1 VLQLVAG
8 VEQLSLR
15 DPLIRIAWGEPG
27 GGSLFAASSPAQRSL
42 DVVVCLCAA
51 PFWNVRDDGS
61 ADGASP
67 DEVRRVFG
75 ALLGCET
82 YSQTRAAKISETK
95 GPPTVDELMVGAL
108 RSVFAKP
115 PFSCTVYGNQR
126 NLVDLGCGT
135 GPTSPLSKPDF
146 TVSAGEMVVFIAEFK
161 NNVTAPIEQLPQAA
175 AEGCN
180 AVLAQLSAGVPTGEC
195 RCELLL
201 TNGHLFQFAV
211 VTLLPPCM
219 PRVVVRRA
227 CWTTVVCSI

>member
-1 VLQLVAG
+1 MLQLVAG
-8 VEQLSLR
+8 VGQLSLQ

-27 GGSLFAASSPAQRSL
+27 GGSLFASSSAQKSL

-75 ALLGCET
+75 ALFGCET
-82 YSQTRAAKISETK
+82 YSQTRAAKISET
-95 GPPTVDELMVGAL
+95 TVEELMVGAL
-108 RSVFAKP
+108 RAVFAQP
-115 PFSCTVYGNQR
+115 LFSCTVHGNQR
-126 NLVDLGCGT
+126 TLHELGCGT
-135 GPTSPLSKPDF
+135 GPTSSSSKPDF
-146 TVSAGEMVVFIAEFK
+146 TVSAGQMVVFIAEFK
-161 NNVTAPIEQLPQAA
+161 NSVTAPIEQLHQAA

-180 AVLAQLSAGVPTGEC
+180 AVLAQRSAGVPAGEC

-219 PRVVVRRA
+219 PRVVVTSSVMRA
-227 CWTTVVCSI
+227 QWRSAVGLPC